1 MLYFKNR
8 NTKEVSNSTSFSGKY
23 CPFLKELFSQCLLF
37 SFSPFDDPQFLSVN
51 RSYSLSLAGFFLV
64 IQLFIYGFGEVCWRS
79 VEPWYW
85 RRLESPLDSKEM
97 QQVYPKG
104 NRSWIFIGRTDTEAE
119 TPILWPPDMKNWLI
133 GEDPDA
139 GKDWRQ
145 EERGWQRMRWLGGIT
160 DSMDM
165 SLSKLQEL
173 SIDREAW
180 LAAVHGITK
189 TQTQLSSWT
198 ELNYLSS
205 SFSSKYFHT

>member
-51 RSYSLSLAGFFLV
+51 LSYSLSLAGFFLV

-145 EERGWQRMRWLGGIT
+145 EERG
-160 DSMDM
+160 
-165 SLSKLQEL
+165 
-173 SIDREAW
+173 
-180 LAAVHGITK
+180 
-189 TQTQLSSWT
+189 
-198 ELNYLSS
+198 
-205 SFSSKYFHT
+205 